1 MAQDGEATLWCNVT
15 GKPPPRVTWEWG
27 GQPVRAEAGLL
38 LRNQGQSLHV
48 GRAQAA
54 HSGRYTCVA
63 ENVAG
68 RAERRFALSV
78 LGEDPQRA
86 GGGRDAGPAGE
97 NKARSSCRYSPWF
110 SQESGL
116 LLGEALNPTLKI
128 KQPSFPPSLSP
139 LLAVPLL
146 CSSHW
151 GNKQSLSRV
160 THVWWGEPRA

>member
-1 MAQDGEATLWCNVT
+1 MVQDGEATLWCNVT

-48 GRAQAA
+48 GWAQAA

-78 LGEDPQRA
+78 LGEDPQRVE
-86 GGGRDAGPAGE
+86 GGRDAGPAGE
-97 NKARSSCRYSPWF
+97 HTLQRPGQVTQHFQGDCRPILVIPVFY
-110 SQESGL
+110 
-116 LLGEALNPTLKI
+116 
-128 KQPSFPPSLSP
+128 
-139 LLAVPLL
+139 
-146 CSSHW
+146 
-151 GNKQSLSRV
+151 
-160 THVWWGEPRA
+160 